1 MFRWFR
7 HAFAISDPGDFVP
20 TDEERRLTER
30 IAAELDRRG
39 LTLPAIVLMESSQPL
54 GTLGAHAVRFVE
66 PWFATIVSA
75 AGLKVLA
82 GLMERPGGLT
92 YLVETLQRAAET
104 SVTAERTSEGRP
116 A

>member
-1 MFRWFR
+1 VVRWWQ
-7 HAFAISDPGDFVP
+7 HAFAIPDPGAFVP

-30 IAAELDRRG
+30 VASELARRG

-92 YLVETLQRAAET
+92 YIVETLQRAGET
-104 SVTAERTSEGRP
+104 PVTAERTPEGRP